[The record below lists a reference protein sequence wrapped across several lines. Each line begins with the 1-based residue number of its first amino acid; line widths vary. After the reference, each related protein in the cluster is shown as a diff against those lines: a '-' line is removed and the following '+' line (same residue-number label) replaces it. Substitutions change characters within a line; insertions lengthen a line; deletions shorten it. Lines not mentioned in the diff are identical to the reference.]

1 MPSII
6 KDKQLIRMSGNVVEA
21 VQNYRADIEEDNNE
35 TPSANQAIN
44 DLILMGYKF
53 HLKNRIHRQQRAQRR
68 GMEITEA
75 AK

>member
-1 MPSII
+1 MPNII

-21 VQNYRADIEEDNNE
+21 VQNYRSDIEEDDKE

-53 HLKNRIHRQQRAQRR
+53 HLKVRIANKQRRAQAQKT
-68 GMEITEA
+68 GQ